1 MNKALDR
8 DSGALPEETF
18 LTGGSEMAALILA
31 RDWSASPLGP
41 IASWPQSLRTTV
53 SLCLAS
59 NFPINIIWGPHNVQ
73 IYNDGYRIVCG
84 DKHPAALGMDYT
96 ECWASAWPAIGQPF
110 EQACRGETSFLENQR
125 MFLFRNGYLEE
136 TFFTFSL
143 SPIRDES
150 GNIGGLFH
158 PVTETTATM
167 LSERRTRALRDLTA
181 QLGGAASRAELYRLL
196 MQALGRF
203 ELDLPFVLLYE
214 LEQGGSSYRLVD
226 AAGVEAGGAIS
237 PALLAS
243 EDEGVWPLPALLGL
257 DAPVRVDRL
266 RARLAGSPCGPYE
279 EAPDTAF
286 ALPVYQPG
294 ATVPALLLMAGA
306 SARLPV
312 DDACAGFYDLLHAAV
327 AAALARVDAAEAERK
342 RAEMLAAI
350 DHAKTV
356 FFSNVSHEFRT
367 PLTLMLAPLE
377 DALQAEDLPPP
388 QRAQLDIAHRNAQR
402 LLRLVNS
409 LLDFS
414 RIEAGR
420 IEAHFTPTDLAPL
433 TADLASNFRSACER
447 AGLALTVDCRPLP
460 TEVVVDAAMW
470 EKIVLNLLSN
480 AFKFTLAGGI
490 EVVLREAGGMAEL
503 QVRDSGVGIPAGHI
517 ERVFERFHRIEGQ
530 AGRSVEGSGIGL
542 SLVREMVQLHG
553 GAITAASE
561 AGRGTT
567 FTVRLPF
574 GAAHLPAQQ
583 VFEAPSAG
591 QPQWPGAVQSHLDE
605 ALGWLPDE
613 ARTEAG
619 KQAPTHAPAQTPA
632 HSGHIVLADDNADM
646 RAYIRRI
653 LEEGG
658 YRVEAVGNGRQALDA
673 VRAAAALGALPDLVL
688 SDVMMP
694 ELDGFALL
702 DALRADPATGNVVLM
717 LLSARAGEE
726 ARLEGLGAGADDYL
740 VKPFGARELRARVDG
755 AVRLGRQRHE
765 AALREQALRV
775 EIETATSRA
784 ALQRS
789 QAHTAA
795 LFEQTTVGIAEATL
809 DGRLLNVNRRF
820 CEMIGLPREELI
832 GRQGDGFLHPEDAP
846 DNVALFDTLVREG
859 RPYEIENRFVRADGS
874 AFWVGKTVAL
884 VRTDPAEP
892 PTVMAVYMD
901 VTQRKEAEAALHESA
916 RRKDDFLAMLAHE
929 LRNPLAPIRTAAEMM
944 RLTTLDAA
952 RMRRTSEIIGRQV
965 RHMTALID
973 DLLDV
978 SRVTRGLV
986 QIDRTPQELRVI
998 VANAVEQVGPLI
1010 ASQRH
1015 VFTMDIDPAGGRV
1028 LGDEKRL
1035 VQILTNLLNNA
1046 AKYTPPGGAIR
1057 LRTEVDPG
1065 YVHLIVQDSGI
1076 GIAPELRSH
1085 IFDLFA
1091 QAERTPDRS
1100 QGGLGLGLAL
1110 VKSLVELHGGRVAC
1124 HSAGVGEGSTFVVM
1138 LPRLADDEPVPE
1150 AEAPAA
1156 APQRAPGL
1164 LDIMVVDDNLDAA
1177 YMLKILLEQSGHR
1190 VRTAHDAHGALEAI
1204 AREAPDVAL
1213 VDIGL
1218 PGMDGNALARRLRSL
1233 PGGAALTLVAVT
1245 GYGQD
1250 ADRERTREAGFDHHL
1265 VKPVDTAEL
1274 AAIFTT
1280 KKS

>member
-84 DKHPAALGMDYT
+84 DKHPASLGMDYT

-181 QLGGAASRAELYRLL
+181 QLGGAGSRAELYRLL
-196 MQALGRF
+196 IQALGRF
-203 ELDLPFVLLYE
+203 ELDLPFVMLYE
-214 LEQGGSSYRLVD
+214 RDGDSGSYRLVD
-226 AAGVEAGGAIS
+226 TAGVEAGGAIS
-237 PALLAS
+237 PALLAP
-243 EDEGVWPLPALLGL
+243 DDGGAWPLPALLGL
-257 DAPVRVDRL
+257 DAPLRVDGL
-266 RARLAGSPCGPYE
+266 RARLAGAPCGPYE

-286 ALPVYQPG
+286 ALPVFQPG
-294 ATVPALLLMAGA
+294 AAVPELLLMAGA

-312 DDACAGFYDLLHAAV
+312 NDACVGFYDLLHAAI

-377 DALQAEDLPPP
+377 DALQAQDLPPP

-460 TEVVVDAAMW
+460 AEVFVDAAMW

-480 AFKFTLAGGI
+480 AFKFTLSGGI

-503 QVRDSGVGIPAGHI
+503 QVTDSGVGIPAHDI

-530 AGRSVEGSGIGL
+530 GGRSVEGSGIGL

-574 GAAHLPAQQ
+574 GAAHLPAHQ
-583 VFEAPSAG
+583 VLEAPPAR

-605 ALGWLPDE
+605 ALGWLPDQ
-613 ARTEAG
+613 AR
-619 KQAPTHAPAQTPA
+619 APAQTQTPTQA
-632 HSGHIVLADDNADM
+632 HVGHIVLADDNADM
-646 RAYIRRI
+646 RAYICRI

-673 VRAAAALGALPDLVL
+673 VRAAASLGALPDLVL

-694 ELDGFALL
+694 ERDGFALL
-702 DALRADPATGNVVLM
+702 EALRADPATGNVVLM

-765 AALREQALRV
+765 AALREQTLRV
-775 EIETATSRA
+775 EIETAASHA

-789 QAHTAA
+789 QAQAAA

-809 DGRLLNVNRRF
+809 DGRLLNANRRF
-820 CEMIGLPREELI
+820 CEMIGLPREQII
-832 GRQGDGFLHPEDAP
+832 GRPVDTFLHPEDAP
-846 DNVALFDTLVREG
+846 GNRALFDTLVREG
-859 RPYEIENRFVRADGS
+859 RPYEIENRFLRADGKS
-874 AFWVGKTVAL
+874 FWVGKTVAL
-884 VRTDPAEP
+884 VRADPAEP

-901 VTQRKEAEAALHESA
+901 VTQRKEAEAALHETA

-952 RMRRTSEIIGRQV
+952 RLRRTSEIIGRQV

-986 QIDRTPQELRVI
+986 RIDRTPQELRTI
-998 VANAVEQVGPLI
+998 VANAVEQVGPLM

-1015 VFTMDIDPAGGRV
+1015 AFTMDIDPAGGRV

-1124 HSAGVGEGSTFVVM
+1124 HSAGVGGGSTFVVM
-1138 LPRLADDEPVPE
+1138 LPRLAGDEPVPE
-1150 AEAPAA
+1150 AQAPLA
-1156 APQRAPGL
+1156 APKGSTGL

-1177 YMLKILLEQSGHR
+1177 YMLKILLEQAGHR

-1218 PGMDGNALARRLRSL
+1218 PGMDGNALARRLRAL

-1250 ADRERTREAGFDHHL
+1250 ADRLRTREAGFDHHL

-1274 AAIFTT
+1274 AAIFAT

>member
-1 MNKALDR
+1 
-8 DSGALPEETF
+8 
-18 LTGGSEMAALILA
+18 
-31 RDWSASPLGP
+31 
-41 IASWPQSLRTTV
+41 
-53 SLCLAS
+53 
-59 NFPINIIWGPHNVQ
+59 
-73 IYNDGYRIVCG
+73 
-84 DKHPAALGMDYT
+84 
-96 ECWASAWPAIGQPF
+96 
-110 EQACRGETSFLENQR
+110 
-125 MFLFRNGYLEE
+125 
-136 TFFTFSL
+136 
-143 SPIRDES
+143 
-150 GNIGGLFH
+150 
-158 PVTETTATM
+158 
-167 LSERRTRALRDLTA
+167 
-181 QLGGAASRAELYRLL
+181 
-196 MQALGRF
+196 
-203 ELDLPFVLLYE
+203 
-214 LEQGGSSYRLVD
+214 
-226 AAGVEAGGAIS
+226 
-237 PALLAS
+237 
-243 EDEGVWPLPALLGL
+243 
-257 DAPVRVDRL
+257 
-266 RARLAGSPCGPYE
+266 
-279 EAPDTAF
+279 
-286 ALPVYQPG
+286 
-294 ATVPALLLMAGA
+294 
-306 SARLPV
+306 
-312 DDACAGFYDLLHAAV
+312 
-327 AAALARVDAAEAERK
+327 
-342 RAEMLAAI
+342 
-350 DHAKTV
+350 
-356 FFSNVSHEFRT
+356 
-367 PLTLMLAPLE
+367 
-377 DALQAEDLPPP
+377 
-388 QRAQLDIAHRNAQR
+388 
-402 LLRLVNS
+402 
-409 LLDFS
+409 
-414 RIEAGR
+414 
-420 IEAHFTPTDLAPL
+420 
-433 TADLASNFRSACER
+433 
-447 AGLALTVDCRPLP
+447 
-460 TEVVVDAAMW
+460 
-470 EKIVLNLLSN
+470 
-480 AFKFTLAGGI
+480 
-490 EVVLREAGGMAEL
+490 MAEL
-503 QVRDSGVGIPAGHI
+503 QVRDSGVGIPAHDI
-517 ERVFERFHRIEGQ
+517 ERVFERFHRVEGQ
-530 AGRSVEGSGIGL
+530 GGRSVEGSGIGL

-574 GAAHLPAQQ
+574 GAVHLPAHQ
-583 VFEAPSAG
+583 VLEAPSAR

-613 ARTEAG
+613 AR
-619 KQAPTHAPAQTPA
+619 APAQTQTPTPA

-673 VRAAAALGALPDLVL
+673 VRAAAAAGALPDLVL

-702 DALRADPATGNVVLM
+702 EALRADPATANVVLM

-765 AALREQALRV
+765 AALREQTLRV
-775 EIETATSRA
+775 EIETAASRT

-789 QAHTAA
+789 QAQAGA
-795 LFEQTTVGIAEATL
+795 LFEQTAVGIAEATL
-809 DGRLLNVNRRF
+809 DGRLLNANHRF
-820 CEMIGLPREELI
+820 CEMIGLPREQII
-832 GRQGDGFLHPEDAP
+832 GRPIDTFLHPEDAP
-846 DNVALFDTLVREG
+846 GNRALFDTLVREG
-859 RPYEIENRFVRADGS
+859 RPYEIENRFLRADGTPL
-874 AFWVGKTVAL
+874 WVGKTVAL
-884 VRTDPAEP
+884 VRTGPAAP

-952 RMRRTSEIIGRQV
+952 RLSRTSEIIGRQV

-986 QIDRTPQELRVI
+986 QIDRTPQDLRTI

-1015 VFTMDIDPAGGRV
+1015 AFTMDIDPAGGRV

-1057 LRTEVDPG
+1057 LRTEVDPD
-1065 YVHLIVQDSGI
+1065 YLHVIVQDSGI

-1138 LPRLADDEPVPE
+1138 LPRLAEDEPVPE
-1150 AEAPAA
+1150 VHAPAA
-1156 APQRAPGL
+1156 APKETVGL

-1190 VRTAHDAHGALEAI
+1190 VRTAHDAQGALEAI
-1204 AREAPDVAL
+1204 ARAAPDVAL
-1213 VDIGL
+1213 IDIGL

-1245 GYGQD
+1245 GYGQG
-1250 ADRERTREAGFDHHL
+1250 ADRQRTREAGFDHHL
-1265 VKPVDTAEL
+1265 VKPVDNAEL
-1274 AAIFTT
+1274 AAIFAT